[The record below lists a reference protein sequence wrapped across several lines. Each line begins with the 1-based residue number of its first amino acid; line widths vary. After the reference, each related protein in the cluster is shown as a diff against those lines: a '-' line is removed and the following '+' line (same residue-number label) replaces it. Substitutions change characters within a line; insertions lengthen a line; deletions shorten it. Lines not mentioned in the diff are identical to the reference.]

1 VRRSKR
7 NGTTVEPGPALRYG
21 SGMIDAAFAREFA
34 VDWIDSWNSHDL
46 DRILSHY
53 TDDFELQSPLVVE
66 RMNEPS
72 GRLRGKAAIRPYW
85 QIGLARQPPLR
96 FELDSVLVGAN
107 SVAISYRWADGR
119 RVVEIITFNEA
130 RQAIAGC
137 AHYQP

>member
-1 VRRSKR
+1 
-7 NGTTVEPGPALRYG
+7 
-21 SGMIDAAFAREFA
+21 MIDATFAREFA

-46 DRILSHY
+46 ERILSHY
-53 TDDFELQSPLVVE
+53 TDDFELESPLILE

-72 GRLRGKAAIRPYW
+72 GRLRGKAAIRPHW
-85 QIGLARQPPLR
+85 QKGLAMPPPLR
-96 FELDSVLVGAN
+96 FELESVLVGAN
-107 SVAISYRWADGR
+107 SIAIAYRRVNGP